1 MKVNPN
7 VIHRNVAGEDM
18 LVPVGETAI
27 SLNGLFFLT
36 PTGAEMW
43 DYLAEGK
50 TLDELVELMSE
61 DYDVPEETLR
71 EDAETLIGKLKD
83 LGLVLDEE

>member
-18 LVPVGETAI
+18 LVPTGEGAPEH
-27 SLNGLFFLT
+27 NGLFVLT

-50 TLDELVELMSE
+50 TLDELVAIMSE
-61 DYDVPEETLR
+61 DYDVEAEVIR
-71 EDAETLIGKLKD
+71 EDAETLIRKLRD
-83 LGLVLDEE
+83 LGLIID

>member
-27 SLNGLFFLT
+27 SLNGLFVLT

>member
-27 SLNGLFFLT
+27 SLNGLFVLT

-43 DYLAEGK
+43 DYLAEDK